1 MSRPRLLSQRKCVLE
16 MAVYQD
22 KYGLIL
28 FKDNKAALWI
38 FFFCPIYLSKAMIF
52 FYQTE
57 QTLEA

>member
-1 MSRPRLLSQRKCVLE
+1 

-38 FFFCPIYLSKAMIF
+38 FFLPNLFK
-52 FYQTE
+52 
-57 QTLEA
+57 